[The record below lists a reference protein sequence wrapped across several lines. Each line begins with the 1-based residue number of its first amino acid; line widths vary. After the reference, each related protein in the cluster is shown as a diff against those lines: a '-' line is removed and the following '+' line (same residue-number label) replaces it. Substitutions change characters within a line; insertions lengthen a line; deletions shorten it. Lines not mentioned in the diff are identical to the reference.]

1 MVKRKSACAAQM
13 HRATDAPVGA
23 PPSRRHAPNAGA
35 CALVTAPTRFQP
47 RQGGQPCSSC
57 GPPPVVTVV
66 QRGCGAQ
73 RSATVEASRRAC
85 SGLQRTTVPISGER
99 ATNLDEAAKRAIHT
113 STPREHATNSMTTA
127 RRHDTSENEPPSGGA
142 CKKAQRFNRCE
153 GCPKA
158 EEATGRLGG
167 FNPIGKNQPD
177 QKGLNPPDQVRASPP
192 QEYSRIRPPR
202 SGLRHREHR
211 RAGTRTSP
219 TGRHRVGEGREATLQ
234 RPMAVPET
242 AARPQANTRPHTRKP
257 RPADAGR
264 GVLTRRGVRV

>member
-13 HRATDAPVGA
+13 HHATDAPVGA

-35 CALVTAPTRFQP
+35 CALVTAPTRFQL
-47 RQGGQPCSSC
+47 RQGGHPCSSC
-57 GPPPVVTVV
+57 GLPPVVTVF

-73 RSATVEASRRAC
+73 RSATVEASRQAC

-177 QKGLNPPDQVRASPP
+177 QKGLNPPDQVHTSPP
-192 QEYSRIRPPR
+192 RKNIHASDRHEAACDTENIGGPGHGPAPPGATA
-202 SGLRHREHR
+202 SG
-211 RAGTRTSP
+211 RA
-219 TGRHRVGEGREATLQ
+219 
-234 RPMAVPET
+234 
-242 AARPQANTRPHTRKP
+242 TRPRCSAQWRCPKQQRDHKQTHGHTRANPAP
-257 RPADAGR
+257 RMRDGACSPDEG
-264 GVLTRRGVRV
+264 